1 MCMLYKN
8 YSDLIQKKKLEK
20 PRLEMYLEIYKFFK
34 VSHIVKYMNSFS
46 IIL

>member
-8 YSDLIQKKKLEK
+8 YSDKKKLEK